1 MQERMTTKLRR
12 LLKEKDY
19 LMAPCAYD
27 ALTAKC
33 IEASGFDLIGTTGY
47 GMHGAM
53 IGTPDTGLLGM
64 NETVAALSKMQNAVD
79 IPILA
84 DGEGGY
90 GSALN
95 VIRMIREYEKTGIGG
110 VFIEDQTQPPNCPFI
125 MKPQLISKE
134 EMVGKIKAAVDA
146 RRDDDLVIGNKLP
159 ELLHLRRPGC
169 RGDIREHFYCVL
181 VFHGHL
187 PGFVAVIGHIHSF
200 PVIQKIP
207 KCRFVPIHTSHF
219 TTPA

>member
-12 LLKEKDY
+12 LLKENDY

-146 RRDDDLVIGNKLP
+146 RRDDDLVIVARTDAPLKKRLNGP
-159 ELLHLRRPGC
+159 MPTWMPVPTWSRFSLRPMRNC
-169 RGDIREHFYCVL
+169 
-181 VFHGHL
+181 
-187 PGFVAVIGHIHSF
+187 
-200 PVIQKIP
+200 
-207 KCRFVPIHTSHF
+207 
-219 TTPA
+219 